1 MMRLTSNIQT
11 LAKFPAQ
18 GVDQGMFSLVM
29 KLFQGLSVVLA
40 LTKIFGDGIVK
51 GQ

>member
-11 LAKFPAQ
+11 LAKFP
-18 GVDQGMFSLVM
+18 DQGMFSLVM
-29 KLFQGLSVVLA
+29 ELFQRLSVVLA